1 MLEVKLT
8 IETPNEN
15 REYVFDG
22 DHVTIGRGE
31 QADLAIDDT
40 GLSRV
45 HASIHREGDRVWIL
59 DEASTNGTSVNG
71 TPVSQVGTPL
81 FDGDEIMLGETAI
94 LVTITEQAKVQT
106 QPQQKAQEA
115 CRLEKPAFR
124 LPT

>member
-8 IETPNEN
+8 IQTPNET
-15 REYVFDG
+15 REDAIPC
-22 DHVTIGRGE
+22 DHLTIGRGE

-71 TPVSQVGTPL
+71 APVSQVGTPL
-81 FDGDEIMLGETAI
+81 SDRDEIMLGETTIFVAI
-94 LVTITEQAKVQT
+94 KE
-106 QPQQKAQEA
+106 P
-115 CRLEKPAFR
+115 
-124 LPT
+124 